1 METMVE
7 AIFTIVGWGAVAGVG
22 LLGILGLC
30 ALLSDANDRRRM

>member
-1 METMVE
+1 MMVE
-7 AIFTIVGWGAVAGVG
+7 AIMEILLYAGVAGMG